1 MTSLEKIVIELRQK
15 KREATKLKQNAETQ
29 LKQLQSAEKRSATGL
44 QKMIKQIESEK
55 EDVSDVSE
63 NLTRKNAQVE
73 SIQRLVSVAED
84 RVNSE
89 KEIVDQTEQEIEF
102 AETPEEKQNAEARLR
117 SLNDHIQELI
127 SLAKF
132 CSATRCRVSC
142 LPASLTGPSARL
154 LPPHI
159 ICFPAIGT
167 NSTVFVSPGSKR
179 TAVPAGISNRC
190 P

>member
-1 MTSLEKIVIELRQK
+1 MASLEKTVIELRQK
-15 KREATKLKQNAETQ
+15 KKEATKLKENAENQ

-73 SIQRLVSVAED
+73 SIQRLVTTAEE

-89 KEIVDQTEQEIEF
+89 KEVIEQTEQEIEF

-117 SLNDHIQELI
+117 SINDHIQEL
-127 SLAKF
+127 LF
-132 CSATRCRVSC
+132 
-142 LPASLTGPSARL
+142 
-154 LPPHI
+154 
-159 ICFPAIGT
+159 
-167 NSTVFVSPGSKR
+167 
-179 TAVPAGISNRC
+179 
-190 P
+190 